1 MFHIYNI
8 MAFKSFRVKRRL
20 RGTRKHAHSCN
31 REHEKNRI
39 IATFMEMLNTVKV
52 YHWNTYSYAEHKAT
66 DELYEK
72 LNEHVDTFVET
83 MLGKRG
89 ERLTT
94 LRGKVP
100 MVTKDVADFKDRIFA
115 YRHFLKG
122 LGRCFSGDTDLM
134 NIRDEILGDL
144 NQFLYLMTFNK

>member
-1 MFHIYNI
+1 
-8 MAFKSFRVKRRL
+8 MAFKSFRLKPRM
-20 RGTRKHAHSCN
+20 RGTRKRPHSCN
-31 REHEKNRI
+31 HDHQKHLI
-39 IATFMEMLNTVKV
+39 ISTFMEMLNTVKV
-52 YHWNTYSYAEHKAT
+52 YHWNTRSYAEHKAT
-66 DELYEK
+66 DELYAK

-89 ERLTT
+89 DRLSG

-100 MVTKDVADFKDRIFA
+100 VVTKDAADFKSRIFA

-122 LGRCFSGDTDLM
+122 LGRCFSRETDLM

-144 NQFLYLMTFNK
+144 NQFLYLMTFR